1 MIDFARLDDP
11 EYFNSQLKAIDS
23 LDDMQELANI
33 LSLLSIKLTDKS
45 IDPVNAHMIL
55 EAVKARQAELV
66 NFKNSMRQNKNAGGR
81 QLSLTPTSVSNRA
94 GAVSIVFLVVNIA
107 IITAMYTLLF
117 ISKFIK
123 WKDLSK
129 LLWSLL

>member
-11 EYFNSQLKAIDS
+11 EYFNSQLQAIDS

-123 WKDLSK
+123 
-129 LLWSLL
+129 

>member
-123 WKDLSK
+123 
-129 LLWSLL
+129 